1 MGTVT
6 LLYTTR
12 FVPSWFALWATSC
25 STNRL
30 VPTFWSILNVV
41 RLADLA
47 GLAGLAGL
55 SVAAPSPQDSLAA
68 HGIVN
73 VAAADSKSPTAR
85 PVPILISRHDYYLLQ
100 AGLNPTLPLD
110 HNPMEFCLL
119 RSHVPL
125 PTNNL
130 CHAQATSVVLPL
142 HNNLSEFC
150 FPSGHSSLTGFS
162 SPIHQTVTA
171 PGQRGTTPL
180 LQTQPEQY
188 FNFSRCCRC
197 TIISS
202 ICP

>member
-25 STNRL
+25 SINRL
-30 VPTFWSILNVV
+30 VPTFWSILNVI

-47 GLAGLAGL
+47 GLASLASLTGL
-55 SVAAPSPQDSLAA
+55 SVAAPSPQDSPAA
-68 HGIVN
+68 QGIVN

-85 PVPILISRHDYYLLQ
+85 PVLILISRHHCCSLQ

-125 PTNNL
+125 PTTNFF
-130 CHAQATSVVLPL
+130 AMPRQPL
-142 HNNLSEFC
+142 L
-150 FPSGHSSLTGFS
+150 S
-162 SPIHQTVTA
+162 SPSTTICQSFVSHQNTA
-171 PGQRGTTPL
+171 R
-180 LQTQPEQY
+180 
-188 FNFSRCCRC
+188 
-197 TIISS
+197 
-202 ICP
+202 